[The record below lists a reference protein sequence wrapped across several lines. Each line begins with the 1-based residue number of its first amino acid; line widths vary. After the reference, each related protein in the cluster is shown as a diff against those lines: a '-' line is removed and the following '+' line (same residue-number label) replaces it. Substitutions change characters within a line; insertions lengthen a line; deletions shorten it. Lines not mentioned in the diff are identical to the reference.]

1 MNIWK
6 KRSVIKLDILG
17 EKDEYL
23 SIIKRRSNGLY
34 KLVEVFYDLSKLEA
48 NEYKFNMEK
57 IDINKEVRE
66 HILLFYNDFE
76 NKNINVEINL
86 LNEEV
91 FVEADKTALERVFTN
106 LFQNTIK
113 YSRGEFKI
121 SLEKTKH
128 NVKIILINSIDELTE
143 REVEKI
149 LAYLKELCVTSRTFK
164 RNLESVTSAY
174 KIRLEK
180 LKNILIYN
188 RKTDWNQFSVEE
200 KLMTKNLVMLVGL
213 LYRMCRIKLVLKSE
227 NDLNT
232 VNKTE
237 VDKNSREVEKALEEV
252 KMDNAA

>member
-1 MNIWK
+1 M
-6 KRSVIKLDILG
+6 
-17 EKDEYL
+17 
-23 SIIKRRSNGLY
+23 
-34 KLVEVFYDLSKLEA
+34 
-48 NEYKFNMEK
+48 
-57 IDINKEVRE
+57 
-66 HILLFYNDFE
+66 
-76 NKNINVEINL
+76 
-86 LNEEV
+86 
-91 FVEADKTALERVFTN
+91 
-106 LFQNTIK
+106 
-113 YSRGEFKI
+113 
-121 SLEKTKH
+121 
-128 NVKIILINSIDELTE
+128 
-143 REVEKI
+143 
-149 LAYLKELCVTSRTFK
+149 
-164 RNLESVTSAY
+164 ESVTSAY

>member
-91 FVEADKTALERVFTN
+91 FVEADKTA
-106 LFQNTIK
+106 
-113 YSRGEFKI
+113 S
-121 SLEKTKH
+121 
-128 NVKIILINSIDELTE
+128 
-143 REVEKI
+143 
-149 LAYLKELCVTSRTFK
+149 
-164 RNLESVTSAY
+164 
-174 KIRLEK
+174 
-180 LKNILIYN
+180 LIYF
-188 RKTDWNQFSVEE
+188 KTQLSTLGENLKFLWKKQNIMS
-200 KLMTKNLVMLVGL
+200 KLF
-213 LYRMCRIKLVLKSE
+213 
-227 NDLNT
+227 
-232 VNKTE
+232 
-237 VDKNSREVEKALEEV
+237 
-252 KMDNAA
+252 